1 MYMEDHFLSQEDLL
15 IIRQSRQKVQIL
27 ELQKYAAEL
36 ELKNA
41 ILQVY
46 VKYQLSEKDTIEETT
61 GKIKKLD

>member
-1 MYMEDHFLSQEDLL
+1 MEDHFLTQEDLSSIKQL
-15 IIRQSRQKVQIL
+15 RQKVQLL

-61 GKIKKLD
+61 GKIVKS

>member
-1 MYMEDHFLSQEDLL
+1 MEDQFLTQEDLL
-15 IIRQSRQKVQIL
+15 GIKQLRQKVQLL
-27 ELQKYAAEL
+27 ELQKYATEL

-61 GKIKKLD
+61 GRIVKS

>member
-1 MYMEDHFLSQEDLL
+1 MEDQFLTQEDLSSIKQL
-15 IIRQSRQKVQIL
+15 RQKVQLL

-46 VKYQLSEKDTIEETT
+46 VKYQLNEKDTIEETT
-61 GKIKKLD
+61 GKIVKS

>member
-1 MYMEDHFLSQEDLL
+1 MEDQFLTQEDLSSNKQL
-15 IIRQSRQKVQIL
+15 RQKVQLL

-46 VKYQLSEKDTIEETT
+46 VKYQLNEKDTIEETT
-61 GKIKKLD
+61 GKIVKS

>member
-1 MYMEDHFLSQEDLL
+1 MYMEDQFLSQEDLL

-41 ILQVY
+41 VLQVY
-46 VKYQLSEKDTIEETT
+46 VKYQLGEKDTIEETT
-61 GKIKKLD
+61 GQIKKS